1 MLLDTGKRV
10 DISLKNC
17 LPIKGYIMENIAS
30 HYDKKSRNY
39 DEVLGTFYFK
49 VYDAVTWKYLEP
61 YIPTDGLVLD
71 AACGTGRWSIRIA
84 GKGCNVSSVDISEG
98 MLAVADK
105 KIKERSLQS
114 KVALKKTDITKMDF
128 PDNSFEMVVCEHAL
142 FLFEEPDILMR
153 ELKRVLKPNAPLII
167 SAQNRYVQALSSVP
181 DKPHSNELNQALE
194 YLKRQKFTSLTRD
207 NQIRVFT
214 WSPFEFREMLERNGL
229 NVEKIVGKCIT
240 MPLRIKKEIYSK
252 NKFSEDLLRG
262 VLKFEFA
269 LCEEPGSLALA
280 GHMQAIAFKR

>member
-1 MLLDTGKRV
+1 
-10 DISLKNC
+10 
-17 LPIKGYIMENIAS
+17 MENIAS

-39 DEVLGTFYFK
+39 DEVFDTFYFK

-61 YIPTDGLVLD
+61 YVSADGLVLD
-71 AACGTGRWSIRIA
+71 AACGTGRWSIRMA
-84 GKGCNVSSVDISEG
+84 EKGCNVTSVDISEG
-98 MLAVADK
+98 MLAIADK
-105 KIKERSLQS
+105 KIKERNLQS
-114 KVALKKTDITKMDF
+114 KIALKKSDITKMDF

-167 SAQNRYVQALSSVP
+167 SAQNRYVHALSSIP
-181 DKPHSNELNQALE
+181 DKPHPNELNQALE
-194 YLKRQKFTSLTRD
+194 YLKRQKFTSMTRD
-207 NQIRVFT
+207 NQVRVYT

-229 NVEKIVGKCIT
+229 HVEKIVGKCIT
-240 MPLRIKKEIYSK
+240 MPLRIKEEVYSK
-252 NKFSEDLLRG
+252 TTFSEDLLSS

-269 LCEEPGSLALA
+269 LCEKPESLALA